1 MDGSWS
7 SPEPQDFQVRAP
19 LPPSGIIYEGNLVI
33 PGGEVNNNPDSS
45 GEEDMDS
52 ELSQDQQ
59 EEGGSLESRV
69 RQRMRLYSSNL
80 EIIETK
86 LKLRNQG
93 NGEDEGNKVDG
104 ENFGNQVVG
113 LFGENQD
120 DWENYETND
129 DEDSQAEGAKKDDEA
144 EKSKT
149 EMETEENP
157 GGADKKSIKKA
168 KGRIQSK
175 KKKKCM

>member
-1 MDGSWS
+1 
-7 SPEPQDFQVRAP
+7 
-19 LPPSGIIYEGNLVI
+19 
-33 PGGEVNNNPDSS
+33 
-45 GEEDMDS
+45 MDS

-93 NGEDEGNKVDG
+93 NGEDEENKVDG

-113 LFGENQD
+113 LNDENQD
-120 DWENYETND
+120 DGENYENNDVGDD
-129 DEDSQAEGAKKDDEA
+129 DESQAEGAKKDDEA